1 MAKKKGKKRQQKKQQ
16 QLQQQQ
22 LQGAAPGALAADEED
37 EEEDEEE
44 AAQAFAASEAAL
56 REKHGALSRV
66 LLPAK
71 AQLQGRSVLATP
83 WSGLEGAPA
92 VLSETDYVAL
102 SMTRPEGVLSIVREQ
117 ALVVK
122 SLRERVKVDEHPEP
136 VPHLTVAVPDD
147 MKEAVW
153 NDLRALPEPQAPVE
167 PVEVAAGAP
176 LPIGAQV
183 GTSVAPAVGEGK
195 PSDAKPTEEEEPQGW
210 PRTLAEWLSRQ
221 LFLTSLY
228 NYALIG
234 AVVFCVYANSL
245 TVPFLFDDAPV
256 ITRNRLF
263 HEFTWDNAK
272 KVVENHPLRAIPN
285 LSFFVNYQVAGTPPY
300 QYGSGPWRGTY
311 GPTWTYHAFNMVL
324 HAINGILLFL
334 LLKTFLQ
341 GESKPPLRATAARRQ
356 SQKKP
361 EAAPED
367 VTSSLSEWIALGAA
381 LLWVVH
387 PIQTMAVTYIA
398 QRFALFAAFGVFG
411 SVLCYARLR
420 RRMEAGLAR
429 WPSLGLGID
438 TRRGKVPQQ
447 IVAILGV
454 NTDLWLCAGVLG
466 FWVVGCASK
475 ENAAIVPWLLP
486 VVEVLIFT
494 KTEPDN
500 KTPSL
505 LVEVLGDFWTRF
517 LVSCSLLPLF
527 FGLLLFRYHQ
537 VGTLEDLIPASAP
550 TFPDRMSYFRTEWVC
565 ILKYLRLWAL
575 PTDLTVEQAFPC
587 LDWTMRLDDGTIVT
601 NWSHTFHML
610 GALLCHGLIL
620 TLAGIWYWSG
630 RRFLTLCV
638 AWYYMTLAIE
648 SSILPILDPM
658 VEHRVYIPSAMLAAA
673 TAYLVGKGAGN
684 IWHYGPEWTRMF
696 AKRLAGT
703 LVSLEEPIH
712 QRLEQLRQSVHENRQ
727 KIAVGLVGG
736 WLALILAFGIG
747 THIRNKAWGT
757 VTADFKDTG
766 AIWRDTV
773 QKRPDCARAYS
784 SLGME
789 ELYDEKWIESIE
801 PIEAALYLGP
811 YHVEGWNNIGKAYL
825 ELGGQMANR
834 QIPGEPK
841 KSSLNPCPLLDW
853 ARAALIRGI
862 QVNEVAP
869 SPSVPLCWNNLG
881 LTYMKL
887 SERVP
892 KDKPGEHAG
901 TDQQL
906 RYEAEA
912 SRALAEAVKI
922 DPGYETAWINLGTS
936 YVRQAEKTAPGHEQ
950 RVLSLKAVDALKSS
964 AASKSPNHPLFSIC
978 ALNLALADRIA
989 QHDAEAFLYLDLIYR
1004 RAVEDGA
1011 QEQVIATISMYAE
1024 EGLYVCEEL
1033 AEFPGGIKKLQED
1046 ADATTDP
1053 ARRQEILEAINSR
1066 QNELALARQ
1075 LASAHRLLQAAD
1087 AFAAEAE
1094 KVKGEAKAQA
1104 KYLRAAA
1111 KLTWFGGGKPERAY
1125 QLYDQAIALLPAG
1138 DERKKIEDEKS
1149 ILMNAAGPP
1158 K

>member
-1 MAKKKGKKRQQKKQQ
+1 
-16 QLQQQQ
+16 
-22 LQGAAPGALAADEED
+22 
-37 EEEDEEE
+37 
-44 AAQAFAASEAAL
+44 
-56 REKHGALSRV
+56 
-66 LLPAK
+66 
-71 AQLQGRSVLATP
+71 
-83 WSGLEGAPA
+83 
-92 VLSETDYVAL
+92 
-102 SMTRPEGVLSIVREQ
+102 MTRPEGVLSIVREQ

-122 SLRERVKVDEHPEP
+122 SLRERVKVDEHSEP
-136 VPHLTVAVPDD
+136 VPHVTVAVPDD
-147 MKEAVW
+147 MKDAVW

-167 PVEVAAGAP
+167 PAAMPPAGGQVAIGTPVAP
-176 LPIGAQV
+176 LADSYFK
-183 GTSVAPAVGEGK
+183 TGELK
-195 PSDAKPTEEEEPQGW
+195 RADAKPAEEEEPQGW
-210 PRTLAEWLSRQ
+210 PATLAEWLNRQ
-221 LFLTSLY
+221 LLLTPLY
-228 NYALIG
+228 TYALIA

-245 TVPFLFDDAPV
+245 SVPFLFDDAPV
-256 ITRNRLF
+256 ITRNRNF

-285 LSFFVNYQVAGTPPY
+285 LSFFVNYQVAGTPAY
-300 QYGSGPWRGTY
+300 QYGTGDWKGTY

-324 HAINGILLFL
+324 HALNGILLFL

-341 GESKPPLRATAARRQ
+341 AESKQPLRATAARRQ
-356 SQKKP
+356 AQKKGDGN
-361 EAAPED
+361 APPDD
-367 VTSSLSEWIALGAA
+367 VTGSLAEWIALGAA

-387 PIQTMAVTYIA
+387 PVQTMAVTYIA
-398 QRFALFAAFGVFG
+398 QRFALFAALGVFG
-411 SVLCYARLR
+411 SILCYARLR
-420 RRMEAGLAR
+420 RRMEAGLSR
-429 WPSLGLGID
+429 WPSLGQGID
-438 TRRGKVPQQ
+438 TRRGSVPRQ
-447 IVAILGV
+447 ILAILEA
-454 NTDLWLCAGVLG
+454 NTDLWLFLG
-466 FWVVGCASK
+466 ISGFLLIGCASK

-486 VVEVLIFT
+486 VVEILVFT
-494 KTEPDN
+494 RTEPEN

-505 LVEVLGDFWTRF
+505 LVEVLGDFGTRF
-517 LVSCSLLPLF
+517 LFSCHLLPLF

-587 LDWTMRLDDGTIVT
+587 LEWTTRLDDGTYVT
-601 NWSHTFHML
+601 NWSHTIHML
-610 GALLCHGLIL
+610 GALFCHGLIL
-620 TLAGIWYWSG
+620 TLAGIWFWTG
-630 RRFLTLCV
+630 RKFLTLCV

-648 SSILPILDPM
+648 SSFLPILDPM
-658 VEHRVYIPSAMLAAA
+658 VEHRIYIPSAMLAAA

-684 IWHYGPEWTRMF
+684 VWHYGPEWTRMF

-703 LVSLEEPIH
+703 LGSFEDPIH
-712 QRLEQLRQSVHENRQ
+712 ERLEQLRQSVHENRQ
-727 KIAVGLVGG
+727 KIARALVGC

-757 VTADFKDTG
+757 VQAGFKDTA

-789 ELYDEKWIESIE
+789 MLYDEKWVESIE

-825 ELGGQMANR
+825 ELGGQMPNKH
-834 QIPGEPK
+834 IPGDPK

-881 LTYMKL
+881 LTFMKL

-892 KDKPGEHAG
+892 KDKPGERTG
-901 TDQQL
+901 VEQQI

-912 SRALAEAVKI
+912 SKALAEAVKI
-922 DPGYETAWINLGTS
+922 DPGYETAYINLGTS
-936 YVRQAEKTAPGHEQ
+936 FVRQAEKTAPGHEQ
-950 RVLSLKAVDALKSS
+950 RLLALKAVEALKGS
-964 AASKSPNHPLFSIC
+964 AASRSPNHPLFSIA

-1004 RAVEDGA
+1004 RALEDGA
-1011 QEQVIATISMYAE
+1011 QDQIIATISMYAE
-1024 EGLYVCEEL
+1024 EGIFVCDEL
-1033 AEFPGGIKKLQED
+1033 GFFPETIKKLQED

-1053 ARRQEILEAINSR
+1053 GRRQEILEAINDR
-1066 QNELALARQ
+1066 QTELGLARQ
-1075 LASAHRLLQAAD
+1075 LASAKRLLQATE
-1087 AFAAEAE
+1087 AFVSEAE
-1094 KVKGEAKAQA
+1094 KVKGEAHAQA
-1104 KYLRAAA
+1104 KYFRAAA

-1138 DERKKIEDEKS
+1138 EERKKIEDEKS
-1149 ILMNAAGPP
+1149 MLMNAAGPP